1 MYLPQ
6 VIGTKKYSDNRGWF
20 SETYHEN
27 RLRKIGIS
35 CAFVQENQSYSARA
49 GTLRGLHFQSPPV
62 AQAKLVSVLRGRV
75 LDVAIDLRA
84 GSPTYSKH
92 VSVELSAESGQQFF
106 VPVGFAHGFL
116 TLEDSV
122 TVSYKVSDYYAPAQE
137 GGICWNDPD
146 IALTW
151 PISDGDIILSDKDRQ
166 LPFLKNLVSPFVY
179 DGHPLGGLLTASIN

>member
-84 GSPTYSKH
+84 GSPTYGKH